1 MLLSFIGK
9 VALRMIVAI
18 LNQKGG
24 VGKTTL
30 AVHLATA
37 LALTGQRVLLVDAD
51 PQHSALDWQ
60 ASRQADPLL
69 PVIGLPTKTLHRE
82 IALHAGNYDHIL
94 IDGPPTH
101 HTGWPAARSWLP
113 MWC

>member
-1 MLLSFIGK
+1 
-9 VALRMIVAI
+9 MIVAI

-24 VGKTTL
+24 AGKTTL